1 MIDSN
6 CLSFTVSSLKTTN
19 AIKTNVI
26 KILGAYMSTSIAK
39 VAALAVLSSAVVFA
53 SGCANKPKTEVVVAP
68 LGIPGGQV
76 GYNGAVIVDNS
87 NAVITGAEN
96 LQAVVYFA
104 FDSSEITSEAASV
117 LNQHASLLS
126 SNPNAGVVIAGHT
139 DERGSREYNMA
150 LGERRA
156 QAARNYLAAQGV
168 AANNVR
174 IISYGEERPAVAGTT
189 EDAYAQNRRAEL
201 SY

>member
-1 MIDSN
+1 MIDDN
-6 CLSFTVSSLKTTN
+6 CLIFIISSSEQQILLKFQELIMSISFS
-19 AIKTNVI
+19 
-26 KILGAYMSTSIAK
+26 KIA
-39 VAALAVLSSAVVFA
+39 VLAVLSSAVA
-53 SGCANKPKTEVVVAP
+53 ITTGCATKRTTSEVVVAP

-87 NAVITGAEN
+87 SAVITGAEN
-96 LQAVVYFA
+96 LQAVVYFG
-104 FDSSEITSEAASV
+104 FDSSEITSQAASV
-117 LNQHASLLS
+117 LNQHAGLLS
-126 SNPNAGVVIAGHT
+126 SNPAAGVVIAGHT
-139 DERGSREYNMA
+139 DERGSREYNIA

-168 AANNVR
+168 AVNNIRV
-174 IISYGEERPAVAGTT
+174 ISYGEERPAATGNT

>member
-1 MIDSN
+1 MSI
-6 CLSFTVSSLKTTN
+6 SFS
-19 AIKTNVI
+19 
-26 KILGAYMSTSIAK
+26 KIA
-39 VAALAVLSSAVVFA
+39 VLAVLSSAIA
-53 SGCANKPKTEVVVAP
+53 ITTGCATKRATSEVVVAP

-87 NAVITGAEN
+87 AAVITGAEN

-104 FDSSEITSEAASV
+104 FDSSEITAQAASV
-117 LNQHASLLS
+117 LNQHVSLLN
-126 SNPNAGVVIAGHT
+126 SNPAAGVVIAGHT

-168 AANNVR
+168 AANNIRV
-174 IISYGEERPAVAGTT
+174 ISYGEERPAAAGNT

>member
-1 MIDSN
+1 MSI
-6 CLSFTVSSLKTTN
+6 SFS
-19 AIKTNVI
+19 
-26 KILGAYMSTSIAK
+26 KIA
-39 VAALAVLSSAVVFA
+39 VLAVLSSAVA
-53 SGCANKPKTEVVVAP
+53 LTTGCATKRATSEVVVAP

-87 NAVITGAEN
+87 AAVITGAEN

-104 FDSSEITSEAASV
+104 FDSSEITAQAASV
-117 LNQHASLLS
+117 LNQHVSLLN
-126 SNPNAGVVIAGHT
+126 SNPAAGVVIAGHT

-168 AANNVR
+168 AANNIRV
-174 IISYGEERPAVAGTT
+174 ISYGEERPAAAGNT
-189 EDAYAQNRRAEL
+189 EDAYAQN
-201 SY
+201 

>member
-1 MIDSN
+1 MSI
-6 CLSFTVSSLKTTN
+6 SFP
-19 AIKTNVI
+19 
-26 KILGAYMSTSIAK
+26 KIA
-39 VAALAVLSSAVVFA
+39 VLAVLSSAVA
-53 SGCANKPKTEVVVAP
+53 LTTGCATKRSTSEVVVAP

-96 LQAVVYFA
+96 IQAVVYFA
-104 FDSSEITSEAASV
+104 FDSSEITAQSASV
-117 LNQHASLLS
+117 LNQHVSLLN
-126 SNPNAGVVIAGHT
+126 SNPAATVVIAGHT

-168 AANNVR
+168 TANNIRV
-174 IISYGEERPAVAGTT
+174 ISYGEERPAAAGNT

>member
-1 MIDSN
+1 
-6 CLSFTVSSLKTTN
+6 
-19 AIKTNVI
+19 
-26 KILGAYMSTSIAK
+26 MSTSFSKI
-39 VAALAVLSSAVVFA
+39 AALAVLSSAVVLA
-53 SGCANKPKTEVVVAP
+53 SGCANKRATSEVVVAP
-68 LGIPGGQV
+68 LGIPGGQA
-76 GYNGAVIVDNS
+76 GYNGAVIVGNS

-104 FDSSEITSEAASV
+104 FDSSEITSQAAGV
-117 LNQHASLLS
+117 LNQHAGLLS

-156 QAARNYLAAQGV
+156 QSVSSYLAAQG
-168 AANNVR
+168 ATSNNIQV
-174 IISYGEERPAVAGTT
+174 ISYGEERPVAAGAD
-189 EDAYAQNRRAEL
+189 ESAYSQNRRAEL

>member
-1 MIDSN
+1 
-6 CLSFTVSSLKTTN
+6 
-19 AIKTNVI
+19 
-26 KILGAYMSTSIAK
+26 MSTSFSKI
-39 VAALAVLSSAVVFA
+39 AALGVLSSAVVLA
-53 SGCANKPKTEVVVAP
+53 SGCANKRATSEVVVAP

-96 LQAVVYFA
+96 IQAVVYFA
-104 FDSSEITSEAASV
+104 FDSSEITSQSAGV
-117 LNQHASLLS
+117 LNQHANLLK
-126 SNPNAGVVIAGHT
+126 SNPNAGVVVAGHT
-139 DERGSREYNMA
+139 DERGSREYNIA

-156 QAARNYLAAQGV
+156 QAARDYLAAQGV
-168 AANNVR
+168 AANNIRV
-174 IISYGEERPAVAGTT
+174 ISYGEERPAAAGTN

>member
-1 MIDSN
+1 
-6 CLSFTVSSLKTTN
+6 
-19 AIKTNVI
+19 
-26 KILGAYMSTSIAK
+26 MSTSFSKIA
-39 VAALAVLSSAVVFA
+39 VLAVLSSAVA
-53 SGCANKPKTEVVVAP
+53 LTTGCATKRATSEVVVAP
-68 LGIPGGQV
+68 LGIPGGQA

-87 NAVITGAEN
+87 SAVVTGAEN

-104 FDSSEITSEAASV
+104 FDSSEITSQATNV
-117 LNQHASLLS
+117 LNRMQTLS

-139 DERGSREYNMA
+139 DERGSREYNIA

-168 AANNVR
+168 AVNNVR
-174 IISYGEERPAVAGTT
+174 VISYGEERPAATGTT
-189 EDAYAQNRRAEL
+189 EEAYAQNRRAEL

>member
-1 MIDSN
+1 ML
-6 CLSFTVSSLKTTN
+6 CYLTTGC
-19 AIKTNVI
+19 ATKR
-26 KILGAYMSTSIAK
+26 STS
-39 VAALAVLSSAVVFA
+39 
-53 SGCANKPKTEVVVAP
+53 EVVVAP

-104 FDSSEITSEAASV
+104 FDSSEITAQAASV
-117 LNQHASLLS
+117 LNQHVSLLN
-126 SNPNAGVVIAGHT
+126 SNPAAGVVIAGHT

-168 AANNVR
+168 TANNIRV
-174 IISYGEERPAVAGTT
+174 ISYGEERPAAAGNT

>member
-1 MIDSN
+1 MSI
-6 CLSFTVSSLKTTN
+6 SFS
-19 AIKTNVI
+19 
-26 KILGAYMSTSIAK
+26 KIA
-39 VAALAVLSSAVVFA
+39 VLAVLSSAVA
-53 SGCANKPKTEVVVAP
+53 ITTGCATKRATSEVVVAP

-87 NAVITGAEN
+87 AAVITGAEN

-104 FDSSEITSEAASV
+104 FDSSEITAQAASV
-117 LNQHASLLS
+117 LNQHVSLLN
-126 SNPNAGVVIAGHT
+126 SNPAAGVVIAGHT

-168 AANNVR
+168 AANNIRV
-174 IISYGEERPAVAGTT
+174 ISYGEERPAAAGNT
-189 EDAYAQNRRAEL
+189 ENAYAQNRRAEL

>member
-1 MIDSN
+1 MSI
-6 CLSFTVSSLKTTN
+6 SFS
-19 AIKTNVI
+19 
-26 KILGAYMSTSIAK
+26 KIA
-39 VAALAVLSSAVVFA
+39 VLAVLSSAVA
-53 SGCANKPKTEVVVAP
+53 LTTGCATKRATSEVVVAP

-87 NAVITGAEN
+87 AAVISGAEN

-104 FDSSEITSEAASV
+104 FDSSEITAQAASV
-117 LNQHASLLS
+117 LNQHVSLLN
-126 SNPNAGVVIAGHT
+126 SNPAAGVVIAGHT

-168 AANNVR
+168 AANNIRV
-174 IISYGEERPAVAGTT
+174 ISYGEERPAAAGNT

>member
-1 MIDSN
+1 MSI
-6 CLSFTVSSLKTTN
+6 SFS
-19 AIKTNVI
+19 
-26 KILGAYMSTSIAK
+26 KIA
-39 VAALAVLSSAVVFA
+39 VLAVLSSAVA
-53 SGCANKPKTEVVVAP
+53 ITTGCATKRANSEVVVAP

-87 NAVITGAEN
+87 AAVITGAEN

-104 FDSSEITSEAASV
+104 FDSSEITAQAASV
-117 LNQHASLLS
+117 LNQHVSLLN
-126 SNPNAGVVIAGHT
+126 SNPAAGVVIAGHT

-168 AANNVR
+168 AANNIRV
-174 IISYGEERPAVAGTT
+174 ISYGEERPAAAGNT

>member
-1 MIDSN
+1 
-6 CLSFTVSSLKTTN
+6 
-19 AIKTNVI
+19 
-26 KILGAYMSTSIAK
+26 MSTSFSKIA
-39 VAALAVLSSAVVFA
+39 VLAVLSSAVA
-53 SGCANKPKTEVVVAP
+53 LTTGCATKRATSEVVVAP
-68 LGIPGGQV
+68 LGIPGGQA
-76 GYNGAVIVDNS
+76 GYNGAVIVDNAS
-87 NAVITGAEN
+87 AVIAGAEN

-104 FDSSEITSEAASV
+104 FDSSEITSQAANV

-139 DERGSREYNMA
+139 DERGSREYNVA

-168 AANNVR
+168 AVNNVR
-174 IISYGEERPAVAGTT
+174 VISYGEERPAAAGTT
-189 EDAYAQNRRAEL
+189 EEAYAQNRRAEL

>member
-1 MIDSN
+1 MIDDN
-6 CLSFTVSSLKTTN
+6 CLIFIISSSEQQILLKFQELIMSISFS
-19 AIKTNVI
+19 
-26 KILGAYMSTSIAK
+26 KIA
-39 VAALAVLSSAVVFA
+39 VLAVLSSAVA
-53 SGCANKPKTEVVVAP
+53 ITTGCATKRTTSEVVVAP

-87 NAVITGAEN
+87 SAVITGAEN
-96 LQAVVYFA
+96 LQAVVYFG
-104 FDSSEITSEAASV
+104 FDSSEITSQAASV
-117 LNQHASLLS
+117 LNQHAGLLS
-126 SNPNAGVVIAGHT
+126 SNPAAGVVIAGHT
-139 DERGSREYNMA
+139 DERGSREYNIA

-168 AANNVR
+168 AVNNIRV
-174 IISYGEERPAVAGTT
+174 ISYGEERPAAAGNT